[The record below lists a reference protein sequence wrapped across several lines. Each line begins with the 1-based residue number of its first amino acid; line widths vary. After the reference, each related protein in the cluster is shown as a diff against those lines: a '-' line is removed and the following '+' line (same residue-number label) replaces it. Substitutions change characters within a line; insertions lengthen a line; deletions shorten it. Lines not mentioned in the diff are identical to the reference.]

1 LTEVWQF
8 VRALACLL
16 DCGCVCFLFFFFCGI
31 LCVRRFVRW
40 WQCNREQEFGWKW
53 LKGNASSIWSE
64 SVTLRDRAVAIVAPG
79 PV

>member
-1 LTEVWQF
+1 VARLSVRSLARSLVGAF
-8 VRALACLL
+8 VFLL
-16 DCGCVCFLFFFFCGI
+16 FCGI
-31 LCVRRFVRW
+31 LCLRRFVRW

-53 LKGNASSIWSE
+53 LKGNASSSWSE